1 MIDHAHREQ
10 FRNKLS
16 SVAFASKSNDLELS
30 DELKGLVD
38 AYNSASDPTATM
50 EELLETFW
58 ARPEDE
64 RQGLI
69 DQNHRG
75 QDHGQVHHQGQAS
88 HHPGEPVI
96 VEDEQ
101 QDQAE
106 RDSDRDQS
114 VSNRIGTER
123 RIDLVLCD
131 RLLGQCGGKLTGFEN
146 IDQRFALL

>member
-38 AYNSASDPTATM
+38 AYNGATDPTATM

-69 DQNHRG
+69 DQMKAVEVKL
-75 QDHGQVHHQGQAS
+75 QEQQQAS
-88 HHPGEPVI
+88 FAS
-96 VEDEQ
+96 DE
-101 QDQAE
+101 
-106 RDSDRDQS
+106 
-114 VSNRIGTER
+114 
-123 RIDLVLCD
+123 
-131 RLLGQCGGKLTGFEN
+131 GFN
-146 IDQRFALL
+146 LFDD